1 MTEVSHVKLEDILC
15 TFEEVSAKPKTRV
28 LTTAEQL
35 MAKGMQQ
42 GAQQERIEIAKNM
55 FHLI

>member
-15 TFEEVSAKPKTRV
+15 TFEELSAKLKARV

-42 GAQQERIEIAKNM
+42 GA
-55 FHLI
+55 